1 MQKRNTIQRKLVVDA
16 VRELHCHATADD
28 VYELIAKEH
37 PTIGKGTVY
46 RNLMILA
53 ENGEIKR
60 VEIPNGADRFDHTLC
75 EHYHVRCIK
84 CGSVCDVDMDAL
96 PHLENRIHDT
106 HGIKILDYDILFKGI
121 CPDCQREQ

>member
-60 VEIPNGADRFDHTLC
+60 VEIPNGADRFDHTLY

-84 CGSVCDVDMDAL
+84 CGGVYDVDMDAL
-96 PHLENRIHDT
+96 PHLDKRIHDT

>member
-84 CGSVCDVDMDAL
+84 CGSVYDVDMDAL